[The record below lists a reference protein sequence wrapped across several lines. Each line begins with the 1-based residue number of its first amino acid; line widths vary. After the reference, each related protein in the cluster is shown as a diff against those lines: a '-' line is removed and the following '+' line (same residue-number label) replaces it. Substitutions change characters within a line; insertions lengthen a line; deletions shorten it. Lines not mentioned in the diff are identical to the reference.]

1 VDDGSPLRGR
11 VGEGSVSETSKQS
24 LARGLGYLGLLL
36 ALFAALTPG
45 YFYIPGL
52 LALACGVAALL
63 LREGY
68 LGLLS
73 IGFAIFGTLIGFILT
88 LVGFRLG
95 K

>member
-1 VDDGSPLRGR
+1 M
-11 VGEGSVSETSKQS
+11 SETSKQS
-24 LARGLGYLGLLL
+24 LARVLGYVGLLL

-45 YFYIPGL
+45 YFYIPGI
-52 LALACGVAALL
+52 LAIGCGLAALW

-73 IGFAIFGTLIGFILT
+73 IGFGIVGTIIGLILT

>member
-1 VDDGSPLRGR
+1 LGAITRM
-11 VGEGSVSETSKQS
+11 SETSKQS
-24 LARGLGYLGLLL
+24 VARVLGYLGLLL

-52 LALACGVAALL
+52 LAIGCGIVALW

-68 LGLLS
+68 LGFLS
-73 IGFAIFGTLIGFILT
+73 IGFGLFGLLIGFILT
-88 LVGFRLG
+88 LAGFRLG

>member
-1 VDDGSPLRGR
+1 MA
-11 VGEGSVSETSKQS
+11 GEGWVGAKGRMSETSKQS

-88 LVGFRLG
+88 LIGFRLG

>member
-1 VDDGSPLRGR
+1 M
-11 VGEGSVSETSKQS
+11 SETSKQS
-24 LARGLGYLGLLL
+24 LARVLGYLGLLL

-52 LALACGVAALL
+52 LAIGCGSAALW

-73 IGFAIFGTLIGFILT
+73 IGFGIVGTIIGLILT
-88 LVGFRLG
+88 LIGFRLG

>member
-1 VDDGSPLRGR
+1 M
-11 VGEGSVSETSKQS
+11 SETSKQS
-24 LARGLGYLGLLL
+24 LARALGYIGLLL

-45 YFYIPGL
+45 YFYIPGI
-52 LALACGVAALL
+52 LAIGCGLAALR

-73 IGFAIFGTLIGFILT
+73 IGFGIVGTIIGLILT

>member
-1 VDDGSPLRGR
+1 
-11 VGEGSVSETSKQS
+11 VGAITLMSDTSKQS
-24 LARGLGYLGLLL
+24 LARALGYLGLLL

-52 LALACGVAALL
+52 LALGCGIAALL

-73 IGFAIFGTLIGFILT
+73 IGFALFGLLIGFILT
-88 LVGFRLG
+88 LAGFRLG

>member
-1 VDDGSPLRGR
+1 MA
-11 VGEGSVSETSKQS
+11 VGGFGVGAITLMSGTSKQS

-52 LALACGVAALL
+52 LALGCGIAALL

-73 IGFAIFGTLIGFILT
+73 IGFALFGLLIGFILT
-88 LVGFRLG
+88 LAGFRLG